1 VVTADGKVV
10 TANAD
15 ENDDLFWGLRGG
27 GGNFGVV
34 LSKTKSKMLKNHTA
48 SLEELEKNVLQLLKE
63 SLEDQKNTIRRLG
76 VKVTELS
83 EISGQSNITSY
94 F

>member
-1 VVTADGKVV
+1 
-10 TANAD
+10 
-15 ENDDLFWGLRGG
+15 
-27 GGNFGVV
+27 
-34 LSKTKSKMLKNHTA
+34 MLKNHTA